1 MSDDLFE
8 QLAGNSVAAGAGADI
23 PGASDSMVD
32 TWFHGRFLANL
43 SLHVFEPSLLDFHQG
58 I

>member
-8 QLAGNSVAAGAGADI
+8 QPASNSVAAGAGADI

-32 TWFHGRFLANL
+32 SMLI
-43 SLHVFEPSLLDFHQG
+43 SLHVFKHLLLDFHQG